1 VRYTNTT
8 AAKKARTNQ
17 PTAHERRERVEQAVG
32 AGTSRR
38 DRRAQA
44 ARDRAAAKGGA

>member
-1 VRYTNTT
+1 MRYTNTT

-17 PTAHERRERVEQAVG
+17 PTTRERRERTEQATG
-32 AGTSRR
+32 GTSRR

-44 ARDRAAAKGGA
+44 SRDRAAKGGA